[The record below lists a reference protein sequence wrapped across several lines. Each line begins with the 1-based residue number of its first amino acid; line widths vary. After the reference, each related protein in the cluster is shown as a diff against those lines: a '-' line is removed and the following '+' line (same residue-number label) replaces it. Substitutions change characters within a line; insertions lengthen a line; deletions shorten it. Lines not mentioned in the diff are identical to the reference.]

1 MAVSIVADTI
11 YTYRFLKLLV
21 TPFRKTEAYNLGI
34 IDETG
39 KRIKDKK
46 LSDEALLRSYKEKPS
61 LEIIGEYYQR
71 YGHLVMGT
79 SMKYLKNK
87 FDAEDLVMHLFENN
101 SIKILC

>member
-1 MAVSIVADTI
+1 MLNNKRNK
-11 YTYRFLKLLV
+11 Y
-21 TPFRKTEAYNLGI
+21 KT
-34 IDETG
+34 
-39 KRIKDKK
+39 

-87 FDAEDLVMHLFENN
+87 VTITLIVFPDYF
-101 SIKILC
+101 